1 MDNEQNKHSSLGDPL
16 DAPATNNRKTA
27 QSAPQ
32 PTDRPGDSG
41 LGIPDF
47 EPEKARMLSDRE
59 TARYNEQA
67 EEQLRQQFDK
77 KLKDLQ
83 EFNRSWELPAG
94 IKKFGA
100 GALLFVAA
108 AAGIFIV
115 NQAIQFSLNMNT
127 LPQPYRWVAL
137 GAMLFFSGIIAIIII
152 SLLFAAI
159 RLRRLKPFD
168 IKPLKILAERETMRR
183 FANEKADDARKML
196 IDYLAGYA
204 SNKKAVRLLQSAGLK
219 TDEIESLSVCR
230 ERLLDKSRPLSA
242 SQWLD
247 EFKDGCQAILDK
259 AAIRRVKEYSIKAG
273 LGTAASPVA
282 FVDQM
287 IVMYSSFAMLKDI
300 MRIYNLRPA
309 FGQTAI
315 VLSRSIINIYLSGMI
330 ESATESSAQGI
341 ADQLR
346 EHCGRIAGTVGKV
359 AGAKAAEAALN
370 GLLIYNLGSRAIKM
384 LQPISKKT
392 PPHL

>member
-1 MDNEQNKHSSLGDPL
+1 MDNEQNKHSGLGDPL
-16 DAPATNNRKTA
+16 ATPAAEGKKTA
-27 QSAPQ
+27 ASAPQ
-32 PTDRPGDSG
+32 PGGRHGDSG

-59 TARYNEQA
+59 TAEYNKQA
-67 EEQLRQQFDK
+67 EEELRKQFEQ

-83 EFNRSWELPAG
+83 DFNRSWELPLV
-94 IKKFGA
+94 IKKFGTY
-100 GALLFVAA
+100 LLIFIAA
-108 AAGIFIV
+108 ITGIFVINQITGFFINV
-115 NQAIQFSLNMNT
+115 NSL
-127 LPQPYRWVAL
+127 PVPYRWIAL
-137 GAMLFFSGIIAIIII
+137 GAMLFFAGMIIIIII
-152 SLLFAAI
+152 SILLAAI

-183 FANEKADDARKML
+183 FVNEKADEARKL
-196 IDYLAGYA
+196 LAAYLGDYAM
-204 SNKKAVRLLQSAGLK
+204 NKKAARLLLSAGLK
-219 TDEIESLSVCR
+219 NDEIESLAACR

-242 SQWLD
+242 GQWLD
-247 EFKDGCQAILDK
+247 EFKDGYQAILDK
-259 AAIRRVKEYSIKAG
+259 AAIRRVKDYSKKAG
-273 LGTAASPVA
+273 LGTAISPVA

-330 ESATESSAQGI
+330 ENSTESSAQGVTDYI
-341 ADQLR
+341 R
-346 EHCGRIAGTVGKV
+346 EHCGEIAGHIGKV
-359 AGAKAAEAALN
+359 AGAKVAEAALN

-384 LQPISKKT
+384 IQPIGR
-392 PPHL
+392 